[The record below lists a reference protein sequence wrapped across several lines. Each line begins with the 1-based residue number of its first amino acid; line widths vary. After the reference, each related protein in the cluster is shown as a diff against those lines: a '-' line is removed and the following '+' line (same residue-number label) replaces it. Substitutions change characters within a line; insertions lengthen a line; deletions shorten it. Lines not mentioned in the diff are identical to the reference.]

1 MPVTPGYDQGTFGLD
16 KDGVDWAFRSFTEA
30 AVNDLQEKNRDREKP
45 ISHLEV

>member
-1 MPVTPGYDQGTFGLD
+1 LD